1 MTSLLCLSLQH
12 SPPDLVNTIL
22 GQVASATCPL
32 FLTNLTRGVS
42 MSEEELEFYLNF
54 ILAKDSDIT
63 ETTSCNQPGDYDN
76 EKGKIYYNV
85 I

>member
-1 MTSLLCLSLQH
+1 
-12 SPPDLVNTIL
+12 
-22 GQVASATCPL
+22 
-32 FLTNLTRGVS
+32 